1 MHPANRDRRHKRST
15 ALCVA
20 LILCLLFCLTPPAA
34 ALLAEYRIA
43 DDGTFYNATTE
54 VAVGENGRFRITGPG
69 MMGEAIPIM
78 PDDLVVTAEHGIVET
93 TNEGSGYYGV
103 PPGNYTLSYSAPVTD
118 RTFEVLFDTP
128 YNVTVHLPDTFSISN
143 KALAQI
149 STGGQV
155 QDEGNGVT
163 VTWKKVRFAQM
174 RFYDI
179 LQETLLFA
187 FGTFWL
193 AMVVIFALP
202 YLMLRNKK

>member
-1 MHPANRDRRHKRST
+1 MQPANRDRRHKRST
-15 ALCVA
+15 ALCAA
-20 LILCLLFCLTPPAA
+20 LILCLLFCLTQPVT

-43 DDGTFYNATTE
+43 DDGTSYNATT
-54 VAVGENGRFRITGPG
+54 AITVGENGRFRITGPG

-78 PDDLVVTAEHGIVET
+78 PDDLLVTAENGTIET
-93 TNEGSGYYGV
+93 TNEGQGYYGV

-118 RTFEVLFDTP
+118 RNFEVLFDAP
-128 YNVTVHLPDTFSISN
+128 YNVTVHLPDTFSVTN

-149 STGGQV
+149 SKGGQV
-155 QDEGNGVT
+155 HEDGDGVT
-163 VTWKKVRFAQM
+163 VTWERVRFAQM

-179 LQETLLFA
+179 LQETILFA

-202 YLMLRNKK
+202 YLMMRNKK